1 MLKKTCIK
9 VGNGHKEKNY
19 QSIHLKIILVGN
31 LLCAT
36 HSARYEDK
44 KQRDIPPI
52 NKPHIV

>member
-44 KQRDIPPI
+44 KQRDITPI
-52 NKPHIV
+52 IKPHIV